1 MNPEYSQI
9 KDVLGQI
16 GDIIFNWHA
25 LTIVAI
31 AAILTVAIISLLSSS
46 SVLIVKALTKFSD
59 KGYLN
64 SHNRIETWLNVVMSI
79 IKILVI
85 VVVFYVTWRLLSPS
99 SAPLA
104 LFSAGTLLVVLA
116 SGTIGLLLRD
126 YTIGSMMIAE
136 KWYGIG
142 DFIKVEPFLNVE
154 GVVERITLKSTKI
167 RDLSG
172 AVYWV
177 HNQNIQAVKVKYRGV
192 STIALDVFVKDRDK
206 ALGLLEH
213 IVEIVPKGQM
223 LVIGGLKI
231 TDKERLNDQM
241 WRIELRGK
249 TVPGREWLIENFARD
264 AIVDA
269 DNSNND
275 KDKIIIYGPIT
286 RYIDQAAEKR
296 FKRIIK

>member
-1 MNPEYSQI
+1 
-9 KDVLGQI
+9 
-16 GDIIFNWHA
+16 
-25 LTIVAI
+25 
-31 AAILTVAIISLLSSS
+31 
-46 SVLIVKALTKFSD
+46 
-59 KGYLN
+59 
-64 SHNRIETWLNVVMSI
+64 
-79 IKILVI
+79 
-85 VVVFYVTWRLLSPS
+85 
-99 SAPLA
+99 
-104 LFSAGTLLVVLA
+104 
-116 SGTIGLLLRD
+116 
-126 YTIGSMMIAE
+126 MMIAE

-206 ALGLLEH
+206 ALGLLKH